1 MQEIIFEGEHLL
13 PGNLGHFS
21 VVLAFATAIFSSAAF
36 FKAFRSPDE
45 TGWGKSAVMGF
56 YLHAAAVLS
65 IVASLF
71 YIIYSH
77 YFEYQYAW
85 QHSSTD
91 LPWYYMISCF
101 WEGQEGSFLLW
112 IFWHMVLGL
121 ILLFTAKE
129 WKYPVMFVL
138 SLSQIALTSMLIGVK
153 VFGYKLGSSPFE
165 LMRIV
170 NESGPV
176 FSMPDYLTRIKDG
189 NGLNPLLQNYWM
201 VIHPPTLF
209 FGFACTIVPF
219 AYAMAAL
226 MQKKYTEWIKPALPW
241 ALIGVMVLGTGII
254 MGGFWAYES
263 LSFGGYWAWDP
274 VENASLIPWL
284 ILIGA
289 VHTML
294 IYKARKT
301 ALHFSYLMVITSFVL
316 VLYATF
322 LTRSGILGNS
332 SVHSFTDLG
341 MSGQLLV
348 FLLMFLVLAIVLM
361 VVHWKKIPTTS
372 LEENA
377 YSREFWMFI
386 GALVLIVS
394 AFQIILTTSL
404 PVINKVFGSN
414 MAPPTDVI
422 AHYNKWQLPIAIL
435 IALLTATAQLLKYL
449 KTDSKK
455 FWKEAAVLGS
465 ISLVLTG
472 MAFWWFELNN
482 WLYFILLFASVYT
495 IVVNFKTA
503 WPFIQGKI
511 KVSGA
516 SVAHIGFGLM
526 LIGVLVSSANKN
538 VISRNNTG
546 QAFFD
551 GEDQKTVRENYEN
564 IYLEQGKPVDM
575 NNYRVTYLGDSSKWV
590 NIYYKVRY
598 EQLDKE
604 GNVKN
609 TFMLYP
615 NGQINPKMGFIA
627 NPDTRHYLSHDV
639 FTYVSS
645 VPKKNE
651 ENDAPFHNEKKHELK
666 QGDSVRTNNGMVY
679 FDGLHTKVDRSSSPE
694 LANVD
699 LAVAAKIRI
708 VTLDS
713 TYSVEPVYAIEG
725 NGIVSIEKVSDETG
739 LRFRFMNIDPKTE
752 HILIETAER
761 SPRKNFIIMKA
772 IVFPYINFLWGGTI
786 VMIIGFLLSIQRRI
800 TEIRR
805 SN

>member
-13 PGNLGHFS
+13 PGNLGHLS
-21 VVLAFATAIFSSAAF
+21 VILAFATSIFSSIAF
-36 FKAFRSPDE
+36 YFAFRKPE
-45 TGWGKSAVMGF
+45 EPGWGKSAVWSF
-56 YLHAAAVLS
+56 YLHTAAVLS
-65 IVASLF
+65 IVVTLF
-71 YIIYSH
+71 YIIHSH

-85 QHSSTD
+85 QHSSRD

-112 IFWHMVLGL
+112 IFWHVVLGL
-121 ILLFTAKE
+121 ILLFTAKD

-138 SLSQIALTSMLIGVK
+138 SLSQIALTSMLIGVN

-165 LMRIV
+165 LMRVV
-170 NESGPV
+170 NEGGPI

-219 AYAMAAL
+219 AYGIAAL
-226 MQKKYTEWIKPALPW
+226 MQKRYTEWVKPALPW
-241 ALIGVMVLGTGII
+241 ALVGVMVLGTGII

-284 ILIGA
+284 ILIGG
-289 VHTML
+289 VHTLL

-301 ALHFSYLMVITSFVL
+301 SLHFSFIMIFTSFVL

-348 FLLMFLVLAIVLM
+348 FLFMFLILAVVLL
-361 VVHWKKIPTTS
+361 VVHWKHIPTAP
-372 LEENA
+372 LEENS

-386 GALVLIVS
+386 GALVLIIS

-404 PVINKVFGSN
+404 PVINKVFGTN

-435 IALLTATAQLLKYL
+435 IALLTGTAQLLKYK
-449 KTDSKK
+449 KTDPKT
-455 FWKEAAVLGS
+455 FWKENALMSGV
-465 ISLVLTG
+465 SLVLSAA
-472 MAFWWFELNN
+472 AFWYFDLYN
-482 WLYFILLFASVYT
+482 WLYFILLFASLYT
-495 IVVNFKTA
+495 IVVNVKTA
-503 WPFIQGKI
+503 LPFFKGKI
-511 KVSGA
+511 NVKGA

-526 LIGVLVSSANKN
+526 LVGVLVSSANKN

-551 GEDQKTVRENYEN
+551 GEDQKTIRENYEN
-564 IYLEQGKPVDM
+564 IYLEQGKPVEM
-575 NNYRVTYLGDSSKWV
+575 NNYRVTYVGDSSEWV

-645 VPKKNE
+645 VPKKGE

-666 QGDSVRTNNGMVY
+666 PGDSIRTNNGIVY
-679 FDGLHTKVDRSSSPE
+679 FDGLHTDVDRSSSPD
-694 LANVD
+694 LAAVD
-699 LAVAAKIRI
+699 LAVSARMRVA
-708 VTLDS
+708 TLDS
-713 TYSVEPVYAIEG
+713 TYTIEPVYAIEG
-725 NGIVSIEKVSDETG
+725 NNIVSIEKISDETG
-739 LRFRFMNIDPKTE
+739 LRFRFMSIDPKKET
-752 HILIETAER
+752 IVMETAER

-772 IVFPYINFLWGGTI
+772 IVFPWINFLWGGTI
-786 VMIIGFLLSIQRRI
+786 VMIIGFLMSIQRRI
-800 TEIRR
+800 SELSR
-805 SN
+805 NN

>member
-1 MQEIIFEGEHLL
+1 MQEIIFEGEHLI
-13 PGNLGHFS
+13 PGNLGHLS
-21 VVLAFATAIFSSAAF
+21 VVLAFATSIFSSFAF
-36 FKAFRSPDE
+36 YFAFRKPE
-45 TGWGKSAVMGF
+45 EPGWGKSAVWSF
-56 YLHAAAVLS
+56 YLHTAAVLS
-65 IVASLF
+65 IVVTLF
-71 YIIYSH
+71 YIIHSH

-85 QHSSTD
+85 QHSSRD

-112 IFWHMVLGL
+112 IFWHVVLGI
-121 ILLFTAKE
+121 ILLFTAKD

-153 VFGYKLGSSPFE
+153 IFGYKLGSSPFE
-165 LMRIV
+165 LMRVV
-170 NESGPV
+170 NEGGPI

-219 AYAMAAL
+219 AYGIAAL
-226 MQKKYTEWIKPALPW
+226 MQKRYTDWVIPALPW

-284 ILIGA
+284 ILIGG

-301 ALHFSYLMVITSFVL
+301 SLHFSFIMIFTSFVL

-348 FLLMFLVLAIVLM
+348 FLFMFLILAVVLLVI
-361 VVHWKKIPTTS
+361 HWKKIPS
-372 LEENA
+372 SPLEENS

-386 GALVLIVS
+386 GALVLIIS

-404 PVINKVFGSN
+404 PVINKVFGTN

-422 AHYNKWQLPIAIL
+422 AHYNKWQLPVAIL
-435 IALLTATAQLLKYL
+435 IALLTATAQLLKYK
-449 KTDSKK
+449 KTDSKT
-455 FWKEAAVLGS
+455 FWKENALMSAIALILSAA
-465 ISLVLTG
+465 
-472 MAFWWFELNN
+472 AFWYFDLYN

-495 IVVNFKTA
+495 IVVNVKVALPFFK
-503 WPFIQGKI
+503 GKLYA
-511 KVSGA
+511 KGA

-526 LIGVLVSSANKN
+526 LVGVLVSSANKN

-551 GEDQKTVRENYEN
+551 GDDQKTIRENYEN
-564 IYLEQGKPVDM
+564 IYLEQGKPVEM
-575 NNYRVTYLGDSSKWV
+575 NNYRVTYVGDSSEWV
-590 NIYYKVRY
+590 NIYYKVKY
-598 EQLDKE
+598 EQLDNE
-604 GNVKN
+604 GNIKN

-645 VPKKNE
+645 VPKKGE

-666 QGDSVRTNNGMVY
+666 PGDSIRTNNGIVY
-679 FDGLHTKVDRSSSPE
+679 FDGLHTDVDRSSSPD
-694 LANVD
+694 LAAVD
-699 LAVAAKIRI
+699 LAVAARMR
-708 VTLDS
+708 VATLDS
-713 TYSVEPVYAIEG
+713 TYTIEPVYAIEG
-725 NGIVSIEKVSDETG
+725 NNIVSIEKISDETG
-739 LRFRFMNIDPKTE
+739 LRLRFMSIDPKKET
-752 HILIETAER
+752 IVMETAER

-772 IVFPYINFLWGGTI
+772 IVFPWINFLWGGTI
-786 VMIIGFLLSIQRRI
+786 VMIIGFLMSIQRRI
-800 TEIRR
+800 SELSRT
-805 SN
+805 N